1 MRRTPARRRTATEA
15 AQGYAVLMALFL
27 VASLMLIV
35 TAATPSL
42 LLQGRRERE
51 DEAVWRGKQYVRAI
65 HLYFQKNGR
74 FPASLEDLT
83 KPGPA
88 NVHFL
93 RKVYTDPMN
102 RADGSWRAIYMAP
115 SGQLTGSV
123 RYHSLQE
130 MAAQHGVAIPAAG
143 VLPAGAAGTAPQGSA
158 QPLGAQQT
166 AAQPGTTGAPQ
177 GQGAGGL
184 SAMSSSTASP
194 ATAVPLQ
201 AVDGPVMGA
210 LVIGVGSKVKEP
222 SIRVYEGGETYAKW
236 EFIWNPLLNGAGQLP
251 GATTP
256 ATGTTP
262 AAGQSTTGQPATG
275 QPANTTTPANSP
287 GGLSKQ

>member
-1 MRRTPARRRTATEA
+1 
-15 AQGYAVLMALFL
+15 MALFL

-93 RKVYTDPMN
+93 RKVYADPMN

-143 VLPAGAAGTAPQGSA
+143 VSPAAAAPQGLA
-158 QPLGAQQT
+158 QPPGAQQS
-166 AAQPGTTGAPQ
+166 AAQPGTTGAAQAQ
-177 GQGAGGL
+177 GTSGL

-251 GATTP
+251 GATP
-256 ATGTTP
+256 ATGATP
-262 AAGQSTTGQPATG
+262 AAGQSTTGQPAAG
-275 QPANTTTPANSP
+275 QPANTTTPPANSP